1 MQNNQDL
8 FFSAGIDVESLKR
21 DAERIKA
28 QINNLSSHSQKES
41 SAMSNAF
48 KQVGSS
54 IAAAFSIQQASAFI
68 REMIAVRSEM
78 QSLEVSFTTLLGSAD
93 KAKELFSE
101 LKDFAVS
108 TPMQMQD
115 LAKGAQ
121 TLLSFGYEADK
132 VMPILRAIGDIS
144 LGNSEKFNS
153 LTLAFAQASS
163 TGKLMGQDFLQMI
176 NAGFNPLSII
186 AEKTGKSIAELK
198 EEMSAGAISSEMLS
212 DAFLSATAEG
222 GKYHGMLKSLSGT
235 LQGSISNL
243 QGHFNDMLN
252 EIAESNASTI
262 TSVISFSDKLIQNY
276 KAIWQV
282 LSTLIAVYGTYKA
295 VLIATATYEKVLAQL
310 SIAKRFLAMQ
320 SAIQGVTKAQAA
332 LNVVMSAN
340 PLGAVASAIALVV
353 GALVYFANE
362 SSAAEQAQAS
372 FNDSQKE
379 FLSILEERRN
389 KADALLSTIQNENE
403 SEYAKIKA
411 LETLKQLY
419 PETFKN
425 MDLQT
430 AKTLELAD
438 ANKKLNDETAK
449 QEVAGQ
455 KDKLEQLRKLREE
468 YEKIQKVQP
477 IETREALKDGL
488 ADRIRKELTDVGWWE
503 DIVKSNE
510 YFFETLESL
519 YQKQKEVTENA
530 EKTLFDSQP
539 FEKKAPIWKTQL
551 EETDEAIRKTEEK
564 IQKMKDRVGSNP
576 WNIDISFKFSGYQTM
591 LETLLKK
598 KRELE
603 GKLNPETPA
612 DDESKTVKNYNYWS
626 AKKEELQSQKKALV
640 SNSTEF
646 ARLNKEIAKVDK
658 ELARYSDSTHKAGGQ
673 TKDFTKILLEARES
687 LNDFALKLEQE
698 TREKRLELEKDG
710 LNKSLEL
717 NRLAHEKRLAQIEE
731 ESEKLLDL
739 KRKEAEAEYY
749 KKTAGKGKFDS
760 SKVQLSEEEKARFST
775 LAKISAEK
783 LAKDNQEALDRE
795 LSNLRSYEE
804 KKLAI
809 QEEYMQKRRN
819 LVEKGEDG
827 GYSLRAGVSSAHLQ
841 NLDKQEKEAFE
852 RLNEETASKMQEYQ
866 DYLRRIASISQSEL
880 KAYLDTIEREV
891 QKKKL
896 LPNLSAEQK
905 VLYDEL
911 LKHINELRKNNNLD
925 ISPKET
931 SIKKWQDMQKTLSEL
946 SHSFEDIGAKIGGV
960 LGEVISEAGAIS
972 ASIVG
977 IINGI
982 VQFSEI
988 SSKSIE
994 GTAQASAT
1002 AIKMVEGASVVLAI
1016 ISATLS
1022 IVQQITAFFDKK
1034 HEARAKAI
1042 REEIA
1047 LQSALNT
1054 AIHEQALAY
1063 EKAITV
1069 FGKMDYNKLNHSV
1082 SQMNKYLKGRDA
1094 FIDEMGKKLGH
1105 YDIGNTREDWKKILF
1120 SVRAGFMTFEEGLKK
1135 LKDPWWKPQT
1145 SMPNRV
1151 KFLTDEMNGYRSY
1164 QKMIAELIDEDGKIN
1179 EAKLKQNAR
1188 LTNEMKEE
1196 IRAYAKVIADA
1207 KAELNDFLEGLFGE
1221 IASSLADD
1229 LVNAFKLGK
1238 EAGADF
1244 ASSIA
1249 KSMEAISKKM
1259 LMSSVFG
1266 ATFDNY
1272 SNRMKELFSRSGRPE
1287 EKTKQLAE
1295 LMGEFSLEVKAGM
1308 NDFNSAL
1315 TTMSKAFR
1323 ENGIDALQPTKDED
1337 KRRASEKGLAQA
1349 SQDSINELNG
1359 RLTAIQSHTYNL
1371 NKNVEGLRADS
1382 SALLRSVLNIERSTA
1397 RLSNVERD
1405 LGEMAHDIQHI
1416 KNNGIKIK

>member
-1 MQNNQDL
+1 M
-8 FFSAGIDVESLKR
+8 
-21 DAERIKA
+21 
-28 QINNLSSHSQKES
+28 
-41 SAMSNAF
+41 
-48 KQVGSS
+48 
-54 IAAAFSIQQASAFI
+54 
-68 REMIAVRSEM
+68 
-78 QSLEVSFTTLLGSAD
+78 
-93 KAKELFSE
+93 
-101 LKDFAVS
+101 
-108 TPMQMQD
+108 
-115 LAKGAQ
+115 
-121 TLLSFGYEADK
+121 
-132 VMPILRAIGDIS
+132 
-144 LGNSEKFNS
+144 
-153 LTLAFAQASS
+153 
-163 TGKLMGQDFLQMI
+163 
-176 NAGFNPLSII
+176 
-186 AEKTGKSIAELK
+186 
-198 EEMSAGAISSEMLS
+198 
-212 DAFLSATAEG
+212 
-222 GKYHGMLKSLSGT
+222 
-235 LQGSISNL
+235 
-243 QGHFNDMLN
+243 
-252 EIAESNASTI
+252 
-262 TSVISFSDKLIQNY
+262 
-276 KAIWQV
+276 
-282 LSTLIAVYGTYKA
+282 
-295 VLIATATYEKVLAQL
+295 
-310 SIAKRFLAMQ
+310 
-320 SAIQGVTKAQAA
+320 
-332 LNVVMSAN
+332 
-340 PLGAVASAIALVV
+340 
-353 GALVYFANE
+353 
-362 SSAAEQAQAS
+362 
-372 FNDSQKE
+372 
-379 FLSILEERRN
+379 
-389 KADALLSTIQNENE
+389 
-403 SEYAKIKA
+403 
-411 LETLKQLY
+411 
-419 PETFKN
+419 
-425 MDLQT
+425 
-430 AKTLELAD
+430 
-438 ANKKLNDETAK
+438 
-449 QEVAGQ
+449 
-455 KDKLEQLRKLREE
+455 
-468 YEKIQKVQP
+468 
-477 IETREALKDGL
+477 
-488 ADRIRKELTDVGWWE
+488 
-503 DIVKSNE
+503 
-510 YFFETLESL
+510 
-519 YQKQKEVTENA
+519 
-530 EKTLFDSQP
+530 
-539 FEKKAPIWKTQL
+539 
-551 EETDEAIRKTEEK
+551 
-564 IQKMKDRVGSNP
+564 
-576 WNIDISFKFSGYQTM
+576 
-591 LETLLKK
+591 
-598 KRELE
+598 
-603 GKLNPETPA
+603 
-612 DDESKTVKNYNYWS
+612 
-626 AKKEELQSQKKALV
+626 
-640 SNSTEF
+640 
-646 ARLNKEIAKVDK
+646 
-658 ELARYSDSTHKAGGQ
+658 
-673 TKDFTKILLEARES
+673 
-687 LNDFALKLEQE
+687 
-698 TREKRLELEKDG
+698 
-710 LNKSLEL
+710 
-717 NRLAHEKRLAQIEE
+717 
-731 ESEKLLDL
+731 
-739 KRKEAEAEYY
+739 
-749 KKTAGKGKFDS
+749 
-760 SKVQLSEEEKARFST
+760 QLSEEEKARFST

-841 NLDKQEKEAFE
+841 NLDKQEKEALE

-911 LKHINELRKNNNLD
+911 LKHINELRKNSNLD

-931 SIKKWQDMQKTLSEL
+931 SIKKWQDMQKTLNEL

-1094 FIDEMGKKLGH
+1094 FIDEMGKKLGR
-1105 YDIGNTREDWKKILF
+1105 YDIGNTREEWKRILF
-1120 SVRAGFMTFEEGLKK
+1120 SVRAGFMTFEEGLKR
-1135 LKDPWWKPQT
+1135 T
-1145 SMPNRV
+1145 SKIVSFGWASRKHESQ
-1151 KFLTDEMNGYRSY
+1151 KFLEDEMNGYRSY